1 MGERVVFKA
10 HESPQCTV
18 LRPRSHAAFVST
30 AIARRCRIFHNVV
43 FTPCESLVA
52 QTADAHAAECSGG
65 TYGSASREKRAPR
78 KSTIWHKSI
87 PPSCVVDCLSCIA
100 TCLCK
105 RPSRL
110 AHACGSRS
118 DASALSPRCK
128 GSRMPPLRENI
139 CNTPWEGMH
148 LYWGFVKISGK
159 DTRDANEGRR
169 ERLEARPYGSRA
181 ASGANIQQKPP

>member
-18 LRPRSHAAFVST
+18 LRPRSHAAFVSI

-52 QTADAHAAECSGG
+52 QTADAHAAECSDG
-65 TYGSASREKRAPR
+65 TYGSASREKRTPR

-87 PPSCVVDCLSCIA
+87 PPLALSIVFHA
-100 TCLCK
+100 
-105 RPSRL
+105 PQL
-110 AHACGSRS
+110 AFASGPAALRMQCGSRS

-128 GSRMPPLRENI
+128 DSRSPFKGKYLQYPLGGYAFVLGFCKNI
-139 CNTPWEGMH
+139 RQRHPR
-148 LYWGFVKISGK
+148 YQRRP
-159 DTRDANEGRR
+159 TR
-169 ERLEARPYGSRA
+169 
-181 ASGANIQQKPP
+181 AS

>member
-52 QTADAHAAECSGG
+52 QTANAHAAECSGG

-87 PPSCVVDCLSCIA
+87 PLLRCRLSFMHRNLPLQAAQPPC
-100 TCLCK
+100 TCN
-105 RPSRL
+105 
-110 AHACGSRS
+110 AA
-118 DASALSPRCK
+118 
-128 GSRMPPLRENI
+128 
-139 CNTPWEGMH
+139 
-148 LYWGFVKISGK
+148 
-159 DTRDANEGRR
+159 
-169 ERLEARPYGSRA
+169 LEATQAHYPHDAKTRACPFKGKYLQYPLGGYAFVLGFCKNIRQRHPRYQRRPTRA
-181 ASGANIQQKPP
+181 S

>member
-52 QTADAHAAECSGG
+52 QTANAHAAECSGG

-87 PPSCVVDCLSCIA
+87 PPLALSIVFHA
-100 TCLCK
+100 
-105 RPSRL
+105 SQL
-110 AHACGSRS
+110 AFASGPAALHMQCGSRS